1 MLPINVCGRQVNV
14 ATRDGEREVVYT
26 EESPCQ
32 SFYDSQSALQVHEDC
47 KTCWKRALSL
57 DSNCPCARKNGVCEL
72 STCVS
77 AHPTQCRNTY
87 AAMFQSFTADDLK
100 HCERTSESYNH
111 PDPNASPKWRL
122 LVVIVLLLLPILVMF
137 RYDR

>member
-1 MLPINVCGRQVNV
+1 MLPTNVCGRQVNV

-32 SFYDSQSALQVHEDC
+32 SFYDSQSALQVHKDC

-57 DSNCPCARKNGVCEL
+57 DSNCPCAGKNGVCEL

-87 AAMFQSFTADDLK
+87 AAMFLT
-100 HCERTSESYNH
+100 RR
-111 PDPNASPKWRL
+111 ASARQRKRISSSTIMH
-122 LVVIVLLLLPILVMF
+122 V
-137 RYDR
+137 